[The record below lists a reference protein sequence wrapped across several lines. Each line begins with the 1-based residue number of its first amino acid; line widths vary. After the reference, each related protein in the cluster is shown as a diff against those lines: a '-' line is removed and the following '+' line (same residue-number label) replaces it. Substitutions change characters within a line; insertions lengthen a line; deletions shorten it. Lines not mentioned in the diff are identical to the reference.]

1 MAGVDYQSYANQDI
15 PMQGFFGRFI
25 NLVGAASSV
34 VLVAGLGYW
43 GYQLTVRDVT
53 DVPVIR
59 ALEGPARVQPDDPG
73 GQLAQ
78 HEGLSVNR
86 VQADGAAEGPVPQVI
101 LAPSPI
107 DLEAQDMVLALPEPS
122 SAIGTVVNLP
132 QDAVENADS
141 VAQALALAE
150 QLAAGV
156 APLENSTPENNE
168 VRVALAAAPVAV
180 SVPGVKRSPRPASRP
195 KFDRAAYNPNA
206 IEAAIA
212 AAIEVDPATIEPGT
226 RLVQLGAFD
235 TRGEAANEWKHIT
248 SQFEE
253 YIQGKSRVIE
263 EAESGGRK
271 FFRLRAFGFEDVT
284 ASRRFCA
291 VLAAANATCIP
302 VQVK

>member
-1 MAGVDYQSYANQDI
+1 MAGVDYQSYPTQEL
-15 PMQGFFGRFI
+15 PVQGMFSRLI
-25 NLVGAASSV
+25 NLIGAASSV

-43 GYQLTVRDVT
+43 GYQLTVRDVS

-73 GQLAQ
+73 GQLAEHQ
-78 HEGLSVNR
+78 GLSVNR
-86 VQADGAAEGPVPQVI
+86 VQSDGAAEGPVPQVV
-101 LAPSPI
+101 LAPAPI
-107 DLEAQDMVLALPEPS
+107 DLDAQDLVLTAPEPTG
-122 SAIGTVVNLP
+122 AIGTVVNLP
-132 QDAVENADS
+132 QDAVEDADT

-156 APLENSTPENNE
+156 LPLENIEEEE
-168 VRVALAAAPVAV
+168 VRVSLAVAPVPA

-195 KFDRAAYNPNA
+195 KFDRASYNPSA

-212 AAIEVDPATIEPGT
+212 AAIEIDPTSIPSGT

-235 TRGEAANEWKHIT
+235 TRKEAANEWKFIT
-248 SQFEE
+248 GKFED
-253 YIQGKSRVIE
+253 YIDGKTRVIE
-263 EAESGGRK
+263 EAQSGGRT

-291 VLAAANATCIP
+291 VLAAENATCIP
-302 VQVK
+302 VQAK

>member
-1 MAGVDYQSYANQDI
+1 MAGVDYQSYANQNV
-15 PMQGFFGRFI
+15 PEQGFFGRFI
-25 NLVGAASSV
+25 NLIGAASSV

-78 HEGLSVNR
+78 HQGLAVNR
-86 VQADGAAEGPVPQVI
+86 VQSDGAAEGPVPQVI
-101 LAPSPI
+101 LAPAPI
-107 DLEAQDMVLALPEPS
+107 DLEAQDMILATPEPS
-122 SAIGTVVNLP
+122 GAIGTVVNLP
-132 QDAVENADS
+132 QDAVDAADT

-156 APLENSTPENNE
+156 APLEDASQE
-168 VRVALAAAPVAV
+168 VRVALAVAPVPV
-180 SVPGVKRSPRPASRP
+180 SVPGVKRSPRPATRP
-195 KFDRAAYNPNA
+195 KFDRAAYNPSA

-212 AAIEVDPATIEPGT
+212 AAIEVDPSSITAGT

-235 TRGEAANEWKHIT
+235 TRSEAANEWKHI
-248 SQFEE
+248 SNQFRD
-253 YIQGKSRVIE
+253 YIDGKSRVIE
-263 EAESGGRK
+263 EAKSGGRT
-271 FFRLRAFGFEDVT
+271 FYRLRAFGFEDVT

-291 VLAAANATCIP
+291 VLAAGNATCIP
-302 VQVK
+302 VQAK

>member
-1 MAGVDYQSYANQDI
+1 MAGVEYHEFSTQEVPSA
-15 PMQGFFGRFI
+15 GFFGKLF

-34 VLVAGLGYW
+34 ALIAGLGYW
-43 GYQLTVRDVT
+43 GYQLTIRDVT

-59 ALEGPARVQPDDPG
+59 ALEGPARVQPADPG

-78 HEGLSVNR
+78 HQGLSVNN
-86 VQADGAAEGPVPQVI
+86 VQADGIAEGPAPQVI

-107 DLEAQDMVLALPEPS
+107 DLDADDMVLAPAEDDDVF
-122 SAIGTVVNLP
+122 GTVVSLP
-132 QDAVENADS
+132 ADAENSVDA

-156 APLENSTPENNE
+156 EPLESSEE
-168 VRVALAAAPVAV
+168 IRVSMAVAPVPV
-180 SVPGVKRSPRPASRP
+180 TVPGVKRSPRPASRP
-195 KFDRAAYNPNA
+195 KFDRATYNPSA

-212 AAIEVDPATIEPGT
+212 AAIEVNPSEIEAGT

-235 TRGEAANEWKHIT
+235 TRDEAAAEWKKIT
-248 SQFEE
+248 VRFEE
-253 YIQGKSRVIE
+253 YIEGKSRVIE
-263 EAESGGRK
+263 EASSGGSP
-271 FFRLRAFGFEDVT
+271 FFRLRAYGFADLT

-291 VLAAANATCIP
+291 VLVAANASCIP